1 MSRLEASQAE
11 ANLGGGVYKVRA
23 ARSGEGKA
31 GAYRVIVFFRSE
43 ERTFFIYGFAKSDR
57 DNIDAGELRAL
68 KADAKVN
75 FSLTDEQIQGRLKKR
90 TLVEVL

>member
-1 MSRLEASQAE
+1 MFVL
-11 ANLGGGVYKVRA
+11 
-23 ARSGEGKA
+23 
-31 GAYRVIVFFRSE
+31 
-43 ERTFFIYGFAKSDR
+43 R

-68 KADAKVN
+68 KDDAKVN